1 MKLKD
6 AIVLKGQIRAFIT
19 ELQEKRKNIALV
31 TMEDG
36 EKWEDYLLPEERV
49 DLLTKEIDDY
59 MEKYFEI
66 TSLIRRANTASPI
79 GTVPEKRGDS
89 ISDLIEK
96 SILYRNEAASCKELG
111 NNRPRERVTSYTER
125 GNLVRQATYDI
136 SAMAKRARELEQK
149 ATILSSRVDQADTGV
164 EVKI

>member
-6 AIVLKGQIRAFIT
+6 AIVLKGQIREYISD
-19 ELQEKRKNIALV
+19 LQDKREKIALV

-36 EKWEDYLLPEERV
+36 EKWEDYLLPGERV
-49 DLLTKEIDDY
+49 DLLTKEIDGY

-96 SILYRNEAASCKELG
+96 SIMLRNEASKCEELG

-125 GNLVRQATYDI
+125 GNLVKQATYDI
-136 SAMAKRARELEQK
+136 SAMAKRARELQQK
-149 ATILSSRVDQADTGV
+149 ATMLSAQVDRADLTV
-164 EVKI
+164 EVRV

>member
-36 EKWEDYLLPEERV
+36 EKWENYLLPEERV

-79 GTVPEKRGDS
+79 GTVPEKKGDS

-96 SILYRNEAASCKELG
+96 SIL
-111 NNRPRERVTSYTER
+111 
-125 GNLVRQATYDI
+125 
-136 SAMAKRARELEQK
+136 
-149 ATILSSRVDQADTGV
+149 
-164 EVKI
+164 